1 MASIGL
7 RNPYYAKYNYD
18 SGTGKVSYSD
28 GGLLAKAIEFSAS
41 LESSDANNLYA
52 DDGIAESDST
62 FAGGELTINTDDL
75 TPEVSRVILGL
86 KSNTVTVGTTEVTE
100 LVYDEDAAAPYLG
113 FGVIVPKK
121 VNGVKCYRAVVFP
134 RIQFAVPE
142 EAAKTMEDSIEWT
155 TPELTA
161 TILRSEEEGA
171 AWKREATVDTLATA
185 QAYIK
190 TVLNITDTASGAGG

>member
-7 RNPYYAKYNYD
+7 RNPYYAKYSYD
-18 SGTGKVSYSD
+18 PDTGAVSYSD

-41 LESSDANNLYA
+41 LESSDSNNLYA
-52 DDGIAESDST
+52 DDGIAESDNA
-62 FAGGELTINTDDL
+62 FAGGELTISTDDL
-75 TPEVSRVILGL
+75 SPEVSKIILGL
-86 KSNTVTVGTTEVTE
+86 KTNTVTIGDAEVTE
-100 LVYDEDAAAPYLG
+100 LVYDEDATSPYLG

-121 VNGVKCYRAVVFP
+121 VNGMKRYRAVVFP
-134 RIQFAVPE
+134 RVQFAVPE
-142 EAAKTMEDSIEWT
+142 EAAKTMEGSIEWT

-190 TVLNITDTASGAGG
+190 TVLNITDTGSSGG